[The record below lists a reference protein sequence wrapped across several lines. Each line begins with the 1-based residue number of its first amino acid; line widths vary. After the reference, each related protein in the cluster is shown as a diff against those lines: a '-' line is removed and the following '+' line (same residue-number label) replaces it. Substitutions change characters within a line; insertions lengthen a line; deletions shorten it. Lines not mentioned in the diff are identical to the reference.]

1 MKRVHIFVNITVR
14 EVIFYKLPN
23 GTCPVEEFLDSLSG
37 KQADKITWVLSLVE
51 DLQLVPKQ
59 YFQKLAGTDDIWEV
73 RIEYGSD
80 IFRLLGFFDK
90 GSLVV
95 LTNGF
100 TKKTQK
106 NPANEIA
113 LAEKRKKEYLTR
125 KK

>member
-1 MKRVHIFVNITVR
+1 MR

-23 GTCPVEEFLDSLSG
+23 GDCPIKDFLDSLTG
-37 KQADKITWVLSLVE
+37 KRANKITWVLSLVE
-51 DLQLVPKQ
+51 DLQLVPKP
-59 YFQKLAGTDDIWEV
+59 YFKKLVGTDDLWEV
-73 RIEYGSD
+73 RVEFGSD

-90 GSLVV
+90 DNLVV

-106 NPANEIA
+106 TPSNEIL
-113 LAEKRKKEYLTR
+113 LAEKRKKEFLSR

>member
-1 MKRVHIFVNITVR
+1 MR
-14 EVIFYKLPN
+14 EVIFYKTAT
-23 GTCPVEEFLDSLSG
+23 GDCPVEGFLDSLSG
-37 KQADKITWVLSLVE
+37 KQADKITWVLSIVE
-51 DLQLVPKQ
+51 DLQIVPKQ
-59 YFQKLAGTDDIWEV
+59 YFKKLVGTDDIWEV
-73 RIEYGSD
+73 RIEFGND

-106 NPANEIA
+106 TPQNEIV
-113 LAEKRKKEYLTR
+113 LAEKRKNEYLSR

>member
-1 MKRVHIFVNITVR
+1 MR

-23 GTCPVEEFLDSLSG
+23 GECPVKAFLDSLNG

-51 DLQLVPKQ
+51 DLQLVPKP
-59 YFQKLAGTDDIWEV
+59 YFKKLIGTDDIWEV
-73 RIEYGSD
+73 RIEFGGN

-90 GSLVV
+90 GNLVV

-106 NPANEIA
+106 TPANEID